1 MADKISPELK
11 EAIQALPIKEKD
23 RLLIRLIPK
32 AKNLVEQLEF
42 KLLEHSET
50 TEERRADVD
59 DQITYLLNHYEG
71 NAFHSKYVVSIL
83 RDVSGK
89 INHHISITKDRYG
102 EVELNLKMLN
112 ACFGFSNLQ
121 KGNLGRMID
130 EKFYEYV
137 LKRLAKILKI
147 AGALHSDYHLDFS
160 EGLEDLYAKF
170 DEYPEMCHFADR
182 LMIPYEELEGGNIP
196 DQYIKHK

>member
-11 EAIQALPIKEKD
+11 EAIHALPIKEKD
-23 RLLIRLIPK
+23 KLLIRLIPK

-50 TEERRADVD
+50 TEERREEVD
-59 DQITYLLNHYEG
+59 ERLTYFLNHYAG
-71 NAFHSKYVVSIL
+71 NAFHSKYVIKLL
-83 RDVSGK
+83 REGSGK

-112 ACFGFSNLQ
+112 ACFEFVNLQ
-121 KGNLGRMID
+121 KGNLGRMVD
-130 EKFYEYV
+130 EKFYLYV

-147 AGALHSDYHLDFS
+147 AGALHSDYHLDFA
-160 EGLEDLYAKF
+160 EGLEAMYEKFNDFPELCHYA
-170 DEYPEMCHFADR
+170 EE

-196 DQYIKHK
+196 DQYIKRK